1 MDENKIIKYAVECLQ
16 GAIEALQ
23 ESDLDTVGVFIQLA
37 SDEIE
42 KIYTAAQQCVQPTA
56 LGAGTQAE
64 FPLPGGNQAD
74 ESSAKHG
81 GG

>member
-1 MDENKIIKYAVECLQ
+1 MDENEIIKYAVECLQ

-23 ESDLDTVGVFIQLA
+23 ESDLDTGGVFIQLA

-42 KIYTAAQQCVQPTA
+42 KIYTAAQQYVQPTA
-56 LGAGTQAE
+56 AGGE
-64 FPLPGGNQAD
+64 SAD
-74 ESSAKHG
+74 ENSESG